1 MPPKGYPELA
11 TTKNI
16 ALCEFHHDTR
26 DKRAARAYTAHA
38 SYTMMH
44 AGERETGRTHSLRS
58 RLGKD
63 STSVMQSPWQHG
75 GPIQPT
81 TFGAILRDARLGLGR
96 SLQDAER
103 QTRILARHL
112 SALESGDFHL
122 LPAGIYARG
131 FVYNYANWLQLNP
144 QEMVRLF
151 NEARGE
157 PEVVYRPQPVGR
169 QVNTAGPFSPNFV
182 VIVFVIGILS
192 VVAAW
197 GYSLLVQTPPKK
209 PIIDVPT
216 VAATP
221 TAITGAALLSTAAI
235 SPTAGTGTSTI
246 RIPTTAGTASSTA
259 VTAAAGPSVAAGTGA
274 SPTGT
279 AVATVSPTPATSL
292 KVILTSSVKSW
303 VEIYADG
310 DKNPKSIGYINPGE
324 SREIDARQT
333 VTIYCGK
340 PDNVTYSVNGADK
353 GPLPKEALQTRGF
366 TISL

>member
-1 MPPKGYPELA
+1 MA
-11 TTKNI
+11 S
-16 ALCEFHHDTR
+16 
-26 DKRAARAYTAHA
+26 ARF
-38 SYTMMH
+38 
-44 AGERETGRTHSLRS
+44 
-58 RLGKD
+58 GKD
-63 STSVMQSPWQHG
+63 STSVMQSPWEHG

-122 LPAGIYARG
+122 LPTGIYARG

-157 PEVVYRPQPVGR
+157 PEAVFRPQSVGR
-169 QVNTAGPFSPNFV
+169 QVNTSGPFSPNFV

-221 TAITGAALLSTAAI
+221 TAITGASALISTAAI
-235 SPTAGTGTSTI
+235 TPTAGTGTSTI
-246 RIPTTAGTASSTA
+246 RIPETSGTA
-259 VTAAAGPSVAAGTGA
+259 
-274 SPTGT
+274 TGT
-279 AVATVSPTPATSL
+279 ATGTNAAATGTVSATPGTSSPATGTAATVSAAPATSL
-292 KVILTSSVKSW
+292 KVTITSTVKSW

-310 DKNPKSIGYINPGE
+310 DKNAKTVGYINPGE
-324 SREIDARQT
+324 TREIEARQT

-340 PDNVTYSVNGADK
+340 PDNVTYSVNGVDK
-353 GPLPKEALQTRGF
+353 GNLPKEALQTQGF

>member
-1 MPPKGYPELA
+1 M
-11 TTKNI
+11 
-16 ALCEFHHDTR
+16 
-26 DKRAARAYTAHA
+26 
-38 SYTMMH
+38 
-44 AGERETGRTHSLRS
+44 
-58 RLGKD
+58 
-63 STSVMQSPWQHG
+63 MQSPWEHG

-157 PEVVYRPQPVGR
+157 PEAAYRPQPVGR
-169 QVNTAGPFSPNFV
+169 QVNTSGPFSPNFV
-182 VIVFVIGILS
+182 VIIFVTLVLS
-192 VVAAW
+192 FVAAW
-197 GYSLLVQTPPKK
+197 GYSLLVKTPPKK

-221 TAITGAALLSTAAI
+221 TTITGSILRGTVAIT
-235 SPTAGTGTSTI
+235 PTAGSGTVTTRIPASVGTVTGTTAATVGSGTSTAEAAKA
-246 RIPTTAGTASSTA
+246 TTSA
-259 VTAAAGPSVAAGTGA
+259 
-274 SPTGT
+274 
-279 AVATVSPTPATSL
+279 TPATSTSL
-292 KVILTSSVKSW
+292 KVTLTSSVRAW

-310 DKNPKSIGYINPGE
+310 DKTAKTAGYINAGE
-324 SREIDARQT
+324 TREIEAKQT

-340 PDNVTYSVNGADK
+340 PDNVTYTINGADK
-353 GPLPKEALQTRGF
+353 GALPKDALQTQGF
-366 TISL
+366 TIKL

>member
-1 MPPKGYPELA
+1 
-11 TTKNI
+11 
-16 ALCEFHHDTR
+16 
-26 DKRAARAYTAHA
+26 
-38 SYTMMH
+38 
-44 AGERETGRTHSLRS
+44 
-58 RLGKD
+58 
-63 STSVMQSPWQHG
+63 VMQSPWQHG

-81 TFGAILRDARLGLGR
+81 TFGAILRDARLGMGR

-112 SALESGDFHL
+112 SALESGEFHL

-221 TAITGAALLSTAAI
+221 TAITGASALISTIAI

-246 RIPTTAGTASSTA
+246 RIPTTAGTASGTT
-259 VTAAAGPSVAAGTGA
+259 VTAAAGTSTAATGA
-274 SPTGT
+274 ATGTVSGTAAGT
-279 AVATVSPTPATSL
+279 AVAVVSPTAATSL

-310 DKNPKSIGYINPGE
+310 DKNAKSIGYINPSE

-340 PDNVTYSVNGADK
+340 PDNVTYSVNGVDK
-353 GPLPKEALQTRGF
+353 GPLPKEALQTQGF

>member
-1 MPPKGYPELA
+1 M
-11 TTKNI
+11 
-16 ALCEFHHDTR
+16 
-26 DKRAARAYTAHA
+26 
-38 SYTMMH
+38 
-44 AGERETGRTHSLRS
+44 
-58 RLGKD
+58 
-63 STSVMQSPWQHG
+63 MQSPWQHG

-81 TFGAILRDARLGLGR
+81 TFGAILRDARLGMGR

-112 SALESGDFHL
+112 SALESGEFHL

-221 TAITGAALLSTAAI
+221 TAITGASALISTVAI
-235 SPTAGTGTSTI
+235 STTAGIGTGAGTI
-246 RIPTTAGTASSTA
+246 RIPITAGTASGTTG
-259 VTAAAGPSVAAGTGA
+259 TAAAGTGTAAPGTAAGTAVVVA
-274 SPTGT
+274 SPT
-279 AVATVSPTPATSL
+279 AATSL
-292 KVILTSSVKSW
+292 KIILTSSVKSW

-310 DKNPKSIGYINPGE
+310 DKNAKSIGYINPGE

-340 PDNVTYSVNGADK
+340 PDNVTYSVNGVDK
-353 GPLPKEALQTRGF
+353 GPLPKEALQTQGF
-366 TISL
+366 TVSL

>member
-1 MPPKGYPELA
+1 M
-11 TTKNI
+11 
-16 ALCEFHHDTR
+16 D
-26 DKRAARAYTAHA
+26 
-38 SYTMMH
+38 
-44 AGERETGRTHSLRS
+44 
-58 RLGKD
+58 
-63 STSVMQSPWQHG
+63 SPWQHG

-122 LPAGIYARG
+122 LPSGIYARG

-157 PEVVYRPQPVGR
+157 PEAVYRPQPVGR
-169 QVNTAGPFSPNFV
+169 AVNTSGPFSPNFV
-182 VIVFVIGILS
+182 VIIFVTLVLS
-192 VVAAW
+192 FVAAW
-197 GYSLLVQTPPKK
+197 GYSLLVKTPPKK

-221 TAITGAALLSTAAI
+221 TALVGSILIGTVAIT
-235 SPTAGTGTSTI
+235 PTVGSGMSTI
-246 RIPTTAGTASSTA
+246 RIPTTAGTTTGTTVATA
-259 VTAAAGPSVAAGTGA
+259 GKGTPTTESATATTAA
-274 SPTGT
+274 
-279 AVATVSPTPATSL
+279 TPATSL
-292 KVILTSSVKSW
+292 KVTITSSVKSW

-310 DKNPKSIGYINPGE
+310 DKTAKTAGYINAGE
-324 SREIDARQT
+324 TREIEAKQT

-353 GPLPKEALQTRGF
+353 GTLPKDALQTQGF
-366 TISL
+366 TIKI

>member
-1 MPPKGYPELA
+1 
-11 TTKNI
+11 
-16 ALCEFHHDTR
+16 
-26 DKRAARAYTAHA
+26 
-38 SYTMMH
+38 
-44 AGERETGRTHSLRS
+44 
-58 RLGKD
+58 
-63 STSVMQSPWQHG
+63 MQSPWEHG

-122 LPAGIYARG
+122 LPTGIYARG

-169 QVNTAGPFSPNFV
+169 PVNTSGPFSPNFV

-221 TAITGAALLSTAAI
+221 TAITGASALISTTAI
-235 SPTAGTGTSTI
+235 TPTAGTGTSTI
-246 RIPTTAGTASSTA
+246 RIPATSGTAT
-259 VTAAAGPSVAAGTGA
+259 GTNVA
-274 SPTGT
+274 SPSGTVLSTQSASSPTTGT
-279 AVATVSPTPATSL
+279 AATPSATPATSL
-292 KVILTSSVKSW
+292 KVILTSSVKAW

-310 DKNPKSIGYINPGE
+310 DKNAKTIGYINPGE
-324 SREIDARQT
+324 AREIDARQT

-353 GPLPKEALQTRGF
+353 GTLPKEALQTQGF

>member
-1 MPPKGYPELA
+1 MMLCGIGKGL
-11 TTKNI
+11 
-16 ALCEFHHDTR
+16 
-26 DKRAARAYTAHA
+26 
-38 SYTMMH
+38 
-44 AGERETGRTHSLRS
+44 
-58 RLGKD
+58 
-63 STSVMQSPWQHG
+63 TSVMDSPWQHG

-122 LPAGIYARG
+122 LPSGIYARG

-157 PEVVYRPQPVGR
+157 PEAVYRPQPIGR
-169 QVNTAGPFSPNFV
+169 AVNTSGPFSPNFV
-182 VIVFVIGILS
+182 VIIFVTLVLS
-192 VVAAW
+192 FVAAW
-197 GYSLLVQTPPKK
+197 GYSLLVKTPPKK

-221 TAITGAALLSTAAI
+221 TALVGSILIGTVAIT
-235 SPTAGTGTSTI
+235 PTVGSGTSTI
-246 RIPTTAGTASSTA
+246 RIPTTAGTTTGTTVATA
-259 VTAAAGPSVAAGTGA
+259 GKGTPTTESATATTAA
-274 SPTGT
+274 
-279 AVATVSPTPATSL
+279 TPATSL
-292 KVILTSSVKSW
+292 KVTITSSVKSW

-310 DKNPKSIGYINPGE
+310 DKTAKTAGYINAGE
-324 SREIDARQT
+324 TREIEAKQT

-353 GPLPKEALQTRGF
+353 GTLPKDALQTQGF
-366 TISL
+366 TIKL

>member
-1 MPPKGYPELA
+1 MTLCGIGKGY
-11 TTKNI
+11 
-16 ALCEFHHDTR
+16 
-26 DKRAARAYTAHA
+26 
-38 SYTMMH
+38 
-44 AGERETGRTHSLRS
+44 
-58 RLGKD
+58 
-63 STSVMQSPWQHG
+63 TSVMDSPWQHG

-122 LPAGIYARG
+122 LPSGIYARG

-157 PEVVYRPQPVGR
+157 PEAVYRPQPIGR
-169 QVNTAGPFSPNFV
+169 AVNTSGPFSPNFV
-182 VIVFVIGILS
+182 VIIFVTLVLS
-192 VVAAW
+192 FVAAW
-197 GYSLLVQTPPKK
+197 GYSLLVKTPPKK

-221 TAITGAALLSTAAI
+221 TALVGSILIGTVAIT
-235 SPTAGTGTSTI
+235 PTVGSGTSTI
-246 RIPTTAGTASSTA
+246 RIPTTAGTTTGTTVATA
-259 VTAAAGPSVAAGTGA
+259 GKGTPTTESATATTAA
-274 SPTGT
+274 
-279 AVATVSPTPATSL
+279 TPATSL
-292 KVILTSSVKSW
+292 KVTITSSVKSW

-310 DKNPKSIGYINPGE
+310 DKTAKTAGYINAGE
-324 SREIDARQT
+324 TREIEAKQT

-353 GPLPKEALQTRGF
+353 GTLPKDALQTQGF
-366 TISL
+366 TIKL